1 MNTLIVDISGW
12 IGAILL
18 LLAYGLVSRKKVA
31 GDAISYQLL
40 NAVGSIF
47 LIVNSFYYKAYPS
60 VAVNVFWISI
70 ALITMLQYRKKA
82 KEAA

>member
-70 ALITMLQYRKKA
+70 ALITMLEYRKKA